1 MRWSEGS
8 HYELTAQ
15 IVHDKPNAPVLIYT
29 WTVQE
34 ILQKVDEESP
44 RIGAE
49 HLHADKSQDFVRIE
63 KTDVWDDDLTLP
75 SYLLRCRMKPVPR
88 SMVRSLGKP

>member
-1 MRWSEGS
+1 MDRRLALRAHGPDRARQAECP
-8 HYELTAQ
+8 A
-15 IVHDKPNAPVLIYT
+15 LIYT

-34 ILQKVDEESP
+34 ILQWVDEESP

-75 SYLLRCRMKPVPR
+75 SYLLRCRMGPVPR
-88 SMVRSLGKP
+88 SMVRSLGNP